1 MPVNEQKLRLA
12 VLQIRT
18 ETDYDQT
25 MEKAHRMLA
34 EAAAGGADIAVLPEM
49 FACPYDRAFF
59 KLFAARGHE
68 ETVAALAAWAREFG
82 LILVGGSV
90 PEREGDKLYNTA
102 FGSAYDF
109 YELNARAYTYF
120 ECPFGTVLSLSGRI
134 ATVDGIGGDD
144 VPIGS
149 RYFLGGTRYVRGF
162 RHRAL
167 GPKAL
172 SQDYEGAVSPIGGQ
186 SLLWATAEYAVPI
199 LEQIR
204 FALFYDVGN
213 VWTDAY
219 DFSFDEL
226 ASSYGFGLRF
236 DFAQFP
242 IRLDYATVRDDPDE
256 WARHRRFVF
265 WIGFDN

>member
-102 FGSAYDF
+102 FVFDAQ
-109 YELNARAYTYF
+109 
-120 ECPFGTVLSLSGRI
+120 GRQ
-134 ATVDGIGGDD
+134 
-144 VPIGS
+144 
-149 RYFLGGTRYVRGF
+149 L
-162 RHRAL
+162 
-167 GPKAL
+167 
-172 SQDYEGAVSPIGGQ
+172 
-186 SLLWATAEYAVPI
+186 
-199 LEQIR
+199 
-204 FALFYDVGN
+204 
-213 VWTDAY
+213 
-219 DFSFDEL
+219 
-226 ASSYGFGLRF
+226 
-236 DFAQFP
+236 
-242 IRLDYATVRDDPDE
+242 
-256 WARHRRFVF
+256 ARHRKVHL
-265 WIGFDN
+265 FDVDLPGMCFHESHTFTPGKEVTTLRRPSARWASRSASISASPSSSAPWPCAGRR